1 MNSLEDR
8 HLIERLYEASQ
19 AGVSIDLIVR
29 GACCLRPGVPGL
41 SENIRVIS
49 VVGRLLEHSRLF
61 YFRAAATDAVDGIFY
76 IASADW
82 MSRNMH
88 RRVEL
93 AIPIEERGLKEKM
106 WQVITIMLDDH
117 RQAWEMQ
124 PDGFYIRRN
133 FVQGKNPLG
142 THEALM
148 AIRTGSA
155 AS

>member
-1 MNSLEDR
+1 M
-8 HLIERLYEASQ
+8 
-19 AGVSIDLIVR
+19 
-29 GACCLRPGVPGL
+29 PGL
-41 SENIRVIS
+41 SDNIRVVS
-49 VVGRLLEHSRLF
+49 VVGRLLEHSRVF
-61 YFRAAATDAVDGIFY
+61 YFRSAAVDSVDGKFY

-93 AIPIEERGLKEKM
+93 ALPIEDRALRDRI
-106 WQVITIMLDDH
+106 WQVLTIMLDDH

-124 PDGFYIRRN
+124 PDGFYVRRS

-148 AIRTGSA
+148 AIRSGGALS
-155 AS
+155 